1 MAVQPYVFTRGE
13 TVSVALENMDGAE
26 VTGIKAGL
34 KRRDSAFADPKGP
47 VVAEMAAEAR
57 ESLGEGFA
65 GGWLLSLTPEQS
77 LALTPGFYALDA
89 RLTIGGSVE
98 ITDAVTIQ
106 IKAGVMESA
115 G

>member
-1 MAVQPYVFTRGE
+1 MAATEYTFTRGE
-13 TVSVALENMDGAE
+13 TVSLALENMDGAV
-26 VTGIKAGL
+26 VTAISAGL
-34 KRRDSAFADPKGP
+34 KRRSSAYGAPAGP
-47 VVAEMAAEAR
+47 VVAYMAEEAR

-77 LALTPGFYALDA
+77 LALTPGYYALDA

-106 IKAGVMESA
+106 IKPGSTETAG
-115 G
+115 